1 MYLPKTSKQDVL
13 IRVSGPEG
21 FDFTPYPV
29 KVALMP
35 DDGSEP
41 ADSDWVAVTWDS
53 NGVAKYPVAKNQFP
67 DSSLFAWVTFA
78 TSGEAPVIPSGRIR
92 VGNGG
97 S

>member
-1 MYLPKTSKQDVL
+1 MYLPKTSAQDIL
-13 IRVSGPEG
+13 IPVYGPDG

-29 KVALMP
+29 QIAII
-35 DDGSEP
+35 DEQAGEP
-41 ADSDWVAVTWDS
+41 QTSDWKTATWDS
-53 NGVAKYPVAKNQFP
+53 NGVAKYPVAANQFT